1 MPDGATASTEQ
12 MVDSQTR
19 VKQYMAEM
27 ETYLACLDR
36 EEAELEREPT
46 ETERSLHTQRHNEAV
61 ERMEQIAAEF
71 NRQVRAYKQQTP

>member
-27 ETYLACLDR
+27 EAYLACLAR